1 MPHALFDKIT
11 RLRRDENGASA
22 IITAIALVALCG
34 AVGLGIDTGMW
45 YRTHRAMQNAAD
57 AAAIAAARD
66 GSANYQAVGKA
77 VAARYGF
84 VNGTSGAT
92 VLIANGQPCPG
103 GTSNCYSA
111 TVTQPAPRYFTA
123 LLNVPPPTLSAA
135 AMSAGGQVHSYCLI
149 ALGTSGT
156 SPALLANGVPKA
168 DLSNCSAYSGTD
180 MTCHGHNLNADYADA
195 VGTDNGCGN
204 VSNSN
209 VSPISDPYSSLHPN
223 IPTNT
228 CSSYPQEPS
237 SKKDPPLPSSNQWSG
252 SQTLG
257 GTTIICGDLQLTGDT
272 TLSTTSPGSV
282 LVIENGQ
289 LDTNGHTL
297 QTAAGSYLTIVFSG
311 TAGSYTHAPTGGG
324 TLTFQAPTSGEW
336 QGIAI
341 YQDPALTTGVDISAA
356 GNSPTWNITGVV
368 YLPHSSV
375 TLSGAVG
382 KSDVTD
388 CFVLVVDNITF
399 NGTGAI
405 EKHGG
410 CAAAGVVMPTD
421 TVGSIALVK

>member
-1 MPHALFDKIT
+1 MPRALLDKVT
-11 RLRRDENGASA
+11 RLLRDENGTSA

-34 AVGLGIDTGMW
+34 VVGLGIDAGMW
-45 YRTHRAMQNAAD
+45 YRTQRAMQNAAD

-111 TVTQPAPRYFTA
+111 TVSQPGPRYFT
-123 LLNVPPPTLSAA
+123 NVLGIPAPNLSAA
-135 AMSAGGQVHSYCLI
+135 AMSASGQVHNYCLL

-156 SPALLANGVPKA
+156 SPALLADGAPKA
-168 DLSNCSAYSGTD
+168 DLSNCSVYSGTD
-180 MTCHGHNLNADYADA
+180 MTCHGNNLNADYADA

-204 VSNSN
+204 VSNNN
-209 VSPISDPYSSLHPN
+209 VRPISDPYSALRTN

-228 CSSYPQEPS
+228 CGSYPQEPS
-237 SKKDPPLPSSNQWSG
+237 SGKDPPLPSSNQLSG
-252 SQTLG
+252 SRTLG
-257 GTTIICGDLQLTGDT
+257 NTKIICGDLQLTGDT
-272 TLSTTSPGSV
+272 TLSTASPGSV
-282 LVIENGQ
+282 LVVENGQ
-289 LDTNGHTL
+289 LDTNGYTL
-297 QTAAGSYLTIVFSG
+297 QTAAGSHLTIIFSG

-324 TLTFQAPTSGEW
+324 TLTFQAPTSGVW
-336 QGIAI
+336 QGIAL
-341 YQDPALTTGVDISAA
+341 YQDPTLTTGVDISAA
-356 GNSPTWNITGVV
+356 GNSPTWNMTGVV

-382 KSDVTD
+382 SADVTD
-388 CFVLVVDNITF
+388 CFVLVVDNITI

-410 CAAAGVVMPTD
+410 CAAAGVVMPTN